1 MVPAGEEGDDAVVG
15 PCPMLVIRMT
25 LLRGATRQLCAAAQT
40 RLRDRHGT
48 LLDCGDE
55 LKIIAALLSRL
66 VGNQGRD
73 EEAMKFVHSAKR
85 AAADDVKSQALWRD
99 ADRCAGWLYSIGR
112 GIGSHRGRASPRDR
126 GTFYAGRHA
135 ISGCGGRLGLGG
147 DRGTGGSAPTC
158 VRVKRLR
165 LGPESSRVGMARRST
180 P

>member
-1 MVPAGEEGDDAVVG
+1 
-15 PCPMLVIRMT
+15 MLVIRMT

-85 AAADDVKSQALWRD
+85 AAADDVESQALWRD
-99 ADRCAGWLYSIGR
+99 ADRCAGWRYQLAEELARTAVARVRETEAPYMQADTPS
-112 GIGSHRGRASPRDR
+112 RDVE
-126 GTFYAGRHA
+126 GVLA
-135 ISGCGGRLGLGG
+135 
-147 DRGTGGSAPTC
+147 
-158 VRVKRLR
+158 
-165 LGPESSRVGMARRST
+165 
-180 P
+180 